1 MQISLT
7 LLVSDGVLV
16 NNGIHYMHHKQFT
29 NVGISLFVGCS
40 LIQVSVVVS
49 VVKIPLLSSLVDI
62 MLVHSGC
69 SKYILGTYSS
79 FIQQLHM
86 HEFYYFD

>member
-49 VVKIPLLSSLVDI
+49 AVKIPLLSSLGI